1 MGQDYIVPYFNGREL
16 MSKSSK
22 NKVKIFFLFTL
33 PSLVVVGISWF
44 LGGNNGL
51 IGSLIAVFLLSL
63 IIYFLSGRI
72 LLRWYHSKRVQ
83 SSEYEEIHSILRNLA
98 DKAEVSVP
106 DLYVF
111 DSDLPLLFTVGT
123 RRKSVSISSKAIEI
137 FDAGELEAL
146 LAREIGHIKNDAVS
160 LNTIVALF
168 AGLISAFSTLA
179 LGGALL
185 GGFGQE
191 YDPAPKLIRLFAMGI
206 AAPPA
211 ALIVHL
217 CIPRGIESV
226 ADKIALDLVDD
237 PQSLELALSR
247 LIDYINNLETKQ
259 LNPGHVHLFPVNPL
273 HVKDIYDVHLSM
285 FRTHLDVV
293 TRKQNILSYLNYTG
307 E

>member
-1 MGQDYIVPYFNGREL
+1 
-16 MSKSSK
+16 MSKSSR

-33 PSLVVVGISWF
+33 PSLIVVAISWF

-51 IGSLIAVFLLSL
+51 IGSLVAVFLLSL

-72 LLRWYHSKRVQ
+72 LLRWYHSKKAQ
-83 SSEYEEIHSILRNLA
+83 SSEYDKIHSILRNLA
-98 DKAEVSVP
+98 DKAEVVVP

-123 RRKSVSISSKAIEI
+123 RRNSVAISSKAIEI
-137 FDAGELEAL
+137 FDAEELEAL

-168 AGLISAFSTLA
+168 AGTISAFSTLA
-179 LGGALL
+179 LWGALL

-211 ALIVHL
+211 ALIVQL
-217 CIPRGIESV
+217 NTPRGNEGLADAV
-226 ADKIALDLVDD
+226 AMDITKN
-237 PQSLELALSR
+237 SKTLETALSR
-247 LIDYINNLETKQ
+247 LETFINDLENVR
-259 LNPGHVHLFPVNPL
+259 LNPGHSHLFPVNPL
-273 HVKDIYDVHLSM
+273 KVRDIFNVHLSM
-285 FRTHLDVV
+285 FNTHLDLD
-293 TRKQNILSYLNYTG
+293 TRKQNILSYAS
-307 E
+307 